1 MKVWRHLRVALWL
14 AGCAAAGAE
23 SATNSAPLD
32 LASCVDQ
39 ALQYNLGLSV
49 RRYGPRQARED
60 LIIANAAFDARLDA
74 AADASESRASKAASE
89 LEGSDQPISRNNSGS
104 LGVNK
109 KISSGATVG
118 RSTDLDRSDTDSEFA
133 TLNPSYNAGLGVE
146 FRQPLLKGGGST
158 VTLAPVRQG
167 EIAVRRADLDLRA
180 AALDLARDTEL
191 AYWKLEYA
199 IEDLRV
205 VEIAL
210 QIALRLVQE
219 TRARQAAGLAT
230 PVDDAADRL
239 RAYLGPCPAN
249 PVPPVPARPLPT
261 EIGAV
266 PTPEIALERAR
277 RNQPE
282 YLSRLEAIQSRRL
295 DVAVARRNRWPT
307 LNLAGSAGYAGR
319 DGDVGDA
326 YDAALRGDGYRWRIG
341 MELSAP
347 WGLHEERARLR
358 KAEYGLAEEEIRLD
372 QVDQELELQI
382 RAACRAATAAAERVS
397 AAEITRR
404 LREEQFEKME
414 AQYRAGTSPLRDR
427 LDAQNELESARLRE
441 LRARVD
447 QITAVINLGRL
458 EGSLL
463 ERHGLEW
470 KEVMP

>member
-118 RSTDLDRSDTDSEFA
+118 LSTDLDRSDTDSEFA

-230 PVDDAADRL
+230 PVDVIQAEAAAAARREGIITAQQTVERRGRPPAGLPGSIPRQSRSAGAGPPAADGNWRRADAGNRL
-239 RAYLGPCPAN
+239 GTRAPEPAGI
-249 PVPPVPARPLPT
+249 PQSTGGHPIAPA
-261 EIGAV
+261 
-266 PTPEIALERAR
+266 
-277 RNQPE
+277 
-282 YLSRLEAIQSRRL
+282 
-295 DVAVARRNRWPT
+295 
-307 LNLAGSAGYAGR
+307 
-319 DGDVGDA
+319 
-326 YDAALRGDGYRWRIG
+326 
-341 MELSAP
+341 
-347 WGLHEERARLR
+347 
-358 KAEYGLAEEEIRLD
+358 
-372 QVDQELELQI
+372 
-382 RAACRAATAAAERVS
+382 
-397 AAEITRR
+397 
-404 LREEQFEKME
+404 
-414 AQYRAGTSPLRDR
+414 
-427 LDAQNELESARLRE
+427 
-441 LRARVD
+441 
-447 QITAVINLGRL
+447 
-458 EGSLL
+458 
-463 ERHGLEW
+463 
-470 KEVMP
+470 